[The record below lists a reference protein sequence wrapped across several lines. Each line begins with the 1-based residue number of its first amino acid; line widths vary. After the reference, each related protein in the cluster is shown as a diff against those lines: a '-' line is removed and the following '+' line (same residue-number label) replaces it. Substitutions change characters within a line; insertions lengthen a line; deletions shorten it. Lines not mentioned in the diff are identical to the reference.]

1 VLSTLARAATRR
13 PWTVIGLWAAF
24 LLLGFGLGTGVFADL
39 SDDVPDVPGT
49 ESDLADDYLSG
60 VDPTGESVTAVV
72 AGEPV
77 SDAALRA
84 QVERAV
90 AEVRRIAGVADVPDP
105 YTTPG
110 LTSRD
115 GQALV
120 VPVTFEGG
128 LSDEAEEAAT
138 DSAVETIKRIDA
150 PDVHV
155 SGGELLGR
163 QLGERAQED
172 VKNAELISLPVV
184 LALLLVVFGGLRA
197 AALPLVIAV
206 SGIAGAFL
214 GLFAFSQ
221 VTDISVY
228 AIQVTTM
235 LGLGLAVDYAL
246 LTLVRFREE
255 RRRTDDVVEAVHRTV
270 DAAGRT
276 VLFSGL
282 TVAVSLTGL
291 LVFPSVFL
299 RSMGL
304 AVAAVVVVDM
314 LAAVTLLPALLT
326 KFGGRIRPSKARSED
341 EEGRVFARLARFAQR
356 RRIAVLVTVVP
367 ALLLLA
373 LPVTGMKIAIGDAQQ
388 LPSSTEARQL
398 YDTVDAHFPK
408 GTGVSPVIVVL
419 KPGTDA
425 ATADRIRALVPDSA
439 SRELPGGNTVVQ
451 LQPPGSVDGKAATDL
466 VERVREVRG
475 DEPVEVT
482 GVAARLVDFRA
493 MLADRAP
500 WAALTVLAGIFVL
513 LFAFTGSV
521 LLPLRTIATT
531 LLSLGA
537 ALGVVVWVFQ
547 DGHGAGLLGGEGLGA
562 LSLTAPP
569 LIVSIAFGLAM
580 DYELFILARMRE
592 SLSAAPRRTPAGR
605 PPRHPVR
612 AIARR
617 RGALDGGAPAR
628 GGSSVREEPRAR
640 FGDAAGGPRTPSGS
654 GGVHGGR
661 RGAGEGLPTG
671 STTRQR
677 TGDEHEAVVTGL
689 RRSGRVVTCAAL
701 LLAVVFGAFMTG
713 GFSPILQIGLGLTLA
728 VLIDATVV
736 RMLLV
741 PATMA
746 LLGRWAWWAPQPL
759 RRVHDRFGLREA
771 AAAEPSVTTKV

>member
-1 VLSTLARAATRR
+1 MLSTLARTATRR
-13 PWTVIGLWAAF
+13 PLTVITLWVLF
-24 LLLGFGLGTGVFADL
+24 LLLGFGLGTGVFGRL
-39 SDDVPDVPGT
+39 SDNVPEVPGT
-49 ESDLADDYLSG
+49 ESEAAAEYLDR
-60 VDPTGESVTAVV
+60 VDPSGDSITAVV
-72 AGEPV
+72 EGTAVTDP
-77 SDAALRA
+77 ALRT
-84 QVERAV
+84 QVEQAV
-90 AEVRRIAGVADVPDP
+90 ADVRKIAGVAAVPDP

-110 LTSRD
+110 LTAED
-115 GQALV
+115 GRALL
-120 VPVTFEGG
+120 VPVALKGG
-128 LSDEAEEAAT
+128 LDDDAEERTVNDAA
-138 DSAVETIKRIDA
+138 DRIREIDA
-150 PDVHV
+150 PEVHV
-155 SGGELLGR
+155 SGGPLLGL
-163 QLGERAQED
+163 QIGEKAQED
-172 VKNAELISLPVV
+172 VRNAELISLPVV
-184 LALLLVVFGGLRA
+184 LALLLVVFGGLRT

-214 GLFAFSQ
+214 ALFLFSS

-246 LTLVRFREE
+246 LMLVRFREE
-255 RRRTDDVVEAVHRTV
+255 RRTTEDVVEAVHRTV
-270 DAAGRT
+270 AAAGRT

-314 LAAVTLLPALLT
+314 LAAVTLLPALLAR
-326 KFGGRIRPSKARSED
+326 FGRKIPPAKDRPEN
-341 EEGRVFARLARFAQR
+341 EEGRVFARLARFSAR
-356 RRIAVLVTVVP
+356 NRVAVLAVIVP
-367 ALLLLA
+367 ALLVLA
-373 LPVTGMKIAIGDAQQ
+373 LPVTGMRINIGDARQ

-398 YDTVDAHFPK
+398 YDTVDAHFPP
-408 GTGVSPVIVVL
+408 GTGVSTVTVVL

-425 ATADRIRALVPDSA
+425 GTADRIRALSPRAESRDLPNGTTVVELPPSGSMDGDA
-439 SRELPGGNTVVQ
+439 ATGLVKQVREL
-451 LQPPGSVDGKAATDL
+451 
-466 VERVREVRG
+466 RG
-475 DEPVEVT
+475 DAPVEVT
-482 GVAARLVDFRA
+482 GPAARLVDFRA

-521 LLPLRTIATT
+521 LIPLRTIATT

-537 ALGVVVWVFQ
+537 ALGAVVWVFQ
-547 DGHGAGLLGGEGLGA
+547 DGHLAGLLGAEGLGA

-569 LIVSIAFGLAM
+569 LIIAIAFGLAM

-592 SLSAAPRRTPAGR
+592 
-605 PPRHPVR
+605 
-612 AIARR
+612 ARR
-617 RGALDGGAPAR
+617 
-628 GGSSVREEPRAR
+628 V
-640 FGDAAGGPRTPSGS
+640 
-654 GGVHGGR
+654 
-661 RGAGEGLPTG
+661 
-671 STTRQR
+671 
-677 TGDEHEAVVTGL
+677 TGDDREAVVTGL

-746 LLGRWAWWAPQPL
+746 LLGRRAWWAPKPL
-759 RRVHDRFGLREA
+759 RRLHDRFGLREEASA
-771 AAAEPSVTTKV
+771 APKVPTSV

>member
-1 VLSTLARAATRR
+1 MLSTLARAATRR
-13 PWTVIGLWAAF
+13 PLTVIGLWAAF

-49 ESDLADDYLSG
+49 ESDLADDHLSG
-60 VDPTGESVTAVV
+60 IDPTGESVTAVV
-72 AGEPV
+72 AGEAV

-84 QVERAV
+84 QVERTV

-110 LTSRD
+110 LTARD

-120 VPVTFEGG
+120 IPVTFEGG
-128 LSDEAEEAAT
+128 LSDEAEEEAT
-138 DSAVETIKRIDA
+138 DRAVETIKRIDA

-163 QLGERAQED
+163 QLGERAQQD
-172 VKNAELISLPVV
+172 VEKAELISLPVV

-197 AALPLVIAV
+197 AALPLVVAV

-214 GLFAFSQ
+214 GLFVFSQ

-255 RRRTDDVVEAVHRTV
+255 RRYTDDVVEAVHRTV
-270 DAAGRT
+270 ASAGRT

-299 RSMGL
+299 RSIGL

-326 KFGGRIRPSKARSED
+326 RFGGRIRPSKARSEH

-356 RRIAVLVTVVP
+356 RRTAVLVTVVP
-367 ALLLLA
+367 VLLLLA
-373 LPVTGMKIAIGDAQQ
+373 LPVTGLRIAIGDARQ
-388 LPSSTEARQL
+388 LPAATEARQL

-408 GTGVSPVIVVL
+408 GTGVSPVVVVL
-419 KPGTDA
+419 GPGTTP
-425 ATADRIRALVPDSA
+425 ATADRIRALVA
-439 SRELPGGNTVVQ
+439 HAESRDLPGGTTVVE
-451 LQPPGSVDGKAATDL
+451 LMPPGSVDGGAATGL
-466 VERVREVRG
+466 VERVREIRG
-475 DEPVEVT
+475 DEPVQVT

-493 MLADRAP
+493 MLAERAP

-521 LLPLRTIATT
+521 LLPLRTVATT

-562 LSLTAPP
+562 LSLTVPP
-569 LIVSIAFGLAM
+569 LVVSIAFGLAM
-580 DYELFILARMRE
+580 DYEIFILARMRE
-592 SLSAAPRRTPAGR
+592 SLSADRRRTLAGRASRRPVHAIARHRDTLDGGPAVRADSSAGEEPREPSGQAAGVPAGR
-605 PPRHPVR
+605 RE
-612 AIARR
+612 AG
-617 RGALDGGAPAR
+617 RG
-628 GGSSVREEPRAR
+628 V
-640 FGDAAGGPRTPSGS
+640 
-654 GGVHGGR
+654 
-661 RGAGEGLPTG
+661 PTG
-671 STTRQR
+671 STVRR
-677 TGDEHEAVVTGL
+677 HTGDEREAVVTGL

-746 LLGRWAWWAPQPL
+746 LLGRRAWWAPKPL
-759 RRVHDRFGLREA
+759 RRAHERFGLREA
-771 AAAEPSVTTKV
+771 APEPRLPTSV

>member
-1 VLSTLARAATRR
+1 MLSTLARAATRR
-13 PWTVIGLWAAF
+13 PLTVILLWLLF
-24 LLLGFGLGTGVFADL
+24 LLLGFGLGTGVFGRL

-49 ESDLADDYLSG
+49 ESERADQYVSRL
-60 VDPTGESVTAVV
+60 DPTGETVTAVV

-84 QVERAV
+84 EVERAV
-90 AEVRRIAGVADVPDP
+90 AEVREIAGVADVPDP

-110 LTSRD
+110 LTARD
-115 GQALV
+115 GQALII
-120 VPVTFEGG
+120 PVTFEGG
-128 LSDEAEEAAT
+128 LDEDAEADAT
-138 DSAVETIKRIDA
+138 DAAAERIRQIEA

-206 SGIAGAFL
+206 SGVAGAFL
-214 GLFAFSQ
+214 ALFAFSE

-246 LTLVRFREE
+246 LMLVRFREE
-255 RRRTDDVVEAVHRTV
+255 RRHTEDVVEAVHRTV
-270 DAAGRT
+270 AAAGRT

-304 AVAAVVVVDM
+304 AVAAVVVIDM

-326 KFGGRIRPSKARSED
+326 KFGGRIPPARVRPDR
-341 EEGRVFARLARFAQR
+341 EEGRVFARLARFAAR
-356 RRIAVLVTVVP
+356 RRIAVVAVVVP
-367 ALLLLA
+367 VLLVMA
-373 LPVTGMKIAIGDAQQ
+373 LPVAGMTINLGDAKQ
-388 LPSSTEARQL
+388 LPASTEARQL
-398 YDTVDAHFPK
+398 YDTVDAHFPP
-408 GTGVSPVIVVL
+408 GTGVSPITVVVR
-419 KPGTDA
+419 PGTDP
-425 ATADRIRALVPDSA
+425 ATAERISALA
-439 SRELPGGNTVVQ
+439 GAESRELPGGTTVVEI
-451 LQPPGSVDGKAATDL
+451 QPPGSVDGKAATDL
-466 VERVREVRG
+466 VERIRDLRG

-482 GVAARLVDFRA
+482 GVAARLVDFRE
-493 MLADRAP
+493 MLAERAP
-500 WAALTVLAGIFVL
+500 WAAVTVLVGIFAL

-521 LLPLRTIATT
+521 LIPLRTIATT

-547 DGHGAGLLGGEGLGA
+547 DGHLAGLLGAEGLGA

-569 LIVSIAFGLAM
+569 LIVAIAFGLAM

-592 SLSAAPRRTPAGR
+592 
-605 PPRHPVR
+605 
-612 AIARR
+612 ARM
-617 RGALDGGAPAR
+617 RGED
-628 GGSSVREEPRAR
+628 
-640 FGDAAGGPRTPSGS
+640 D
-654 GGVHGGR
+654 
-661 RGAGEGLPTG
+661 
-671 STTRQR
+671 Q
-677 TGDEHEAVVTGL
+677 EAVVTGL

-701 LLAVVFGAFMTG
+701 LLAIVFGAFMTG

-746 LLGRWAWWAPQPL
+746 LLGRRAWWAPRPL
-759 RRVHDRFGLREA
+759 RRAHDRFGLTEA
-771 AAAEPSVTTKV
+771 PEPPVLTKV

>member
-1 VLSTLARAATRR
+1 MLSTLARAATRR
-13 PWTVIGLWAAF
+13 PLTVIGLWAAF

-49 ESDLADDYLSG
+49 ESDMADDYLSG

-84 QVERAV
+84 QVERTV
-90 AEVRRIAGVADVPDP
+90 AEVRKIAGVADVPDP

-110 LTSRD
+110 LTARD
-115 GQALV
+115 GRALV

-128 LSDEAEEAAT
+128 LSDEAEEEAT
-138 DSAVETIKRIDA
+138 DSAVATIKRIDA

-235 LGLGLAVDYAL
+235 LGLGLAIDYAL
-246 LTLVRFREE
+246 LMLVRFREE
-255 RRRTDDVVEAVHRTV
+255 RRHTESTEDLVEAVHRTV

-326 KFGGRIRPSKARSED
+326 KFGGRIRPSKVRSQD
-341 EEGRVFARLARFAQR
+341 EEGRVFARLAGFAQR
-356 RRIAVLVTVVP
+356 RRISVLVTVVP

-373 LPVTGMKIAIGDAQQ
+373 LPVTGMRIAIGDARQ

-419 KPGTDA
+419 KPGTDS
-425 ATADRIRALVPDSA
+425 ATADRIRALVPNSE
-439 SRELPGGNTVVQ
+439 SRALPGGNTVVE
-451 LQPPGSVDGKAATDL
+451 LQPPGSVDGKAATGL
-466 VERVREVRG
+466 VERVRDVRG
-475 DEPVEVT
+475 DEPAEVT

-521 LLPLRTIATT
+521 LIPLRTIATT

-592 SLSAAPRRTPAGR
+592 A
-605 PPRHPVR
+605 
-612 AIARR
+612 
-617 RGALDGGAPAR
+617 
-628 GGSSVREEPRAR
+628 
-640 FGDAAGGPRTPSGS
+640 
-654 GGVHGGR
+654 
-661 RGAGEGLPTG
+661 
-671 STTRQR
+671 RQR
-677 TGDEHEAVVTGL
+677 TGDGHEAVVTRAAPLRAGRHL
-689 RRSGRVVTCAAL
+689 RRPAARGRVRRLHDRRVLPHPPDRPRSDPGGADRRDGRTDAAGPGDH
-701 LLAVVFGAFMTG
+701 GAARPARLVGARAAAQGARPVRAAG
-713 GFSPILQIGLGLTLA
+713 GGRGRALGDDEGLTAAAYGARALQASPGRLA
-728 VLIDATVV
+728 RVPGAATVSWAGS
-736 RMLLV
+736 RAMATWARGTPQS
-741 PATMA
+741 PAMRVTA
-746 LLGRWAWWAPQPL
+746 STTVEAP
-759 RRVHDRFGLREA
+759 
-771 AAAEPSVTTKV
+771 T

>member
-1 VLSTLARAATRR
+1 MLSTFARAATRR
-13 PWTVIGLWAAF
+13 PLTVMLLWLLF
-24 LLLGFGLGTGVFADL
+24 LLLGFGLGTGVFGRL
-39 SDDVPDVPGT
+39 SDEVPNVPGT
-49 ESDLADDYLSG
+49 ESELAEEYLSS

-72 AGEPV
+72 AGESV

-90 AEVRRIAGVADVPDP
+90 ADVREIAGVAAVPDP

-110 LTSRD
+110 LTAED
-115 GQALV
+115 GRALII
-120 VPVTFEGG
+120 PVTFEGG
-128 LSDEAEEAAT
+128 LDGEAEEDAVNAAA
-138 DSAVETIKRIDA
+138 DRIREIDA

-155 SGGELLGR
+155 SGGELLGM
-163 QLGERAQED
+163 QIGERAQAD

-184 LALLLVVFGGLRA
+184 LALLLVVLGGLRA

-214 GLFAFSQ
+214 ALFAFSE

-246 LTLVRFREE
+246 LMLVRFREE
-255 RRRTDDVVEAVHRTV
+255 RRHTEDVVEAVHRTV
-270 DAAGRT
+270 AAAGRT

-314 LAAVTLLPALLT
+314 LAALTLLPALLAR
-326 KFGGRIRPSKARSED
+326 FGGRIPAAKVRPDR
-341 EEGRVFARLARFAQR
+341 EEGRLFARLGRFAAR
-356 RRIAVLVTVVP
+356 RRIAVVATVVP
-367 ALLLLA
+367 ALLVLA
-373 LPVTGMKIAIGDAQQ
+373 LPVAQLTIGIGDAKQ
-388 LPSSTEARQL
+388 LPTNTEARQL
-398 YDTVDAHFPK
+398 YDTVDAHFPA
-408 GTGVSPVIVVL
+408 GTGVEPITVVVR
-419 KPGTDA
+419 PGTDP
-425 ATADRIRALVPDSA
+425 ATAERIGSLSGAE
-439 SRELPGGNTVVQ
+439 SRELPGGTTVVEI
-451 LQPPGSVDGKAATDL
+451 QPPGSADGEAATDL
-466 VERVREVRG
+466 VEHIRDLRG

-482 GVAARLVDFRA
+482 GVAARLVDFRE
-493 MLADRAP
+493 MLAERAP
-500 WAALTVLAGIFVL
+500 WAAVTVLAGIFAL

-521 LLPLRTIATT
+521 LIPLRTIATT

-537 ALGVVVWVFQ
+537 ALGAVVWVFQ
-547 DGHGAGLLGGEGLGA
+547 DGHLAGLLGAEGLGA

-569 LIVSIAFGLAM
+569 LIVAIAFGLAM

-592 SLSAAPRRTPAGR
+592 
-605 PPRHPVR
+605 
-612 AIARR
+612 ARE
-617 RGALDGGAPAR
+617 RGEDDR
-628 GGSSVREEPRAR
+628 
-640 FGDAAGGPRTPSGS
+640 
-654 GGVHGGR
+654 
-661 RGAGEGLPTG
+661 
-671 STTRQR
+671 
-677 TGDEHEAVVTGL
+677 EAVVTGL

-746 LLGRWAWWAPQPL
+746 LLGRHAWWAPRPL
-759 RRVHDRFGLREA
+759 RRLHDRIGITEA
-771 AAAEPSVTTKV
+771 PELPEHERAVSTGARP

>member
-1 VLSTLARAATRR
+1 MLSTLARAATRR
-13 PWTVIGLWAAF
+13 PLTVICLWLLF
-24 LLLGFGLGTGVFADL
+24 LLLGFGLGTGVFGQL

-49 ESDLADDYLSG
+49 ESELAEQYLSR

-72 AGEPV
+72 AGEAV

-84 QVERAV
+84 EVERAV
-90 AEVRRIAGVADVPDP
+90 ADVREIAGVAAVPDP

-110 LTSRD
+110 LTARD
-115 GQALV
+115 GQALII
-120 VPVTFEGG
+120 PVTFEGG
-128 LSDEAEEAAT
+128 LDDDAEERAT
-138 DSAVETIKRIDA
+138 DAAADRIRQIEA

-197 AALPLVIAV
+197 AGLPLVIAV

-214 GLFAFSQ
+214 ALFGFSQ
-221 VTDISVY
+221 FTDISVH

-246 LTLVRFREE
+246 LMLVRFREE
-255 RRRTDDVVEAVHRTV
+255 RRSTEDVVEAVHRTV
-270 DAAGRT
+270 AAAGRT

-314 LAAVTLLPALLT
+314 LAALTLLPALLT
-326 KFGGRIRPSKARSED
+326 KLGGKIPPSKAGAGG
-341 EEGRVFARLARFAQR
+341 EEGRLFARLARFAAR
-356 RRIAVLVTVVP
+356 RRIAVLATVVP
-367 ALLLLA
+367 ALLVLA
-373 LPVTGMKIAIGDAQQ
+373 LPVAGLTINIGDAKQ
-388 LPSSTEARQL
+388 LPTSTEARQL
-398 YDTVDAHFPK
+398 YDTLDAHFPP
-408 GTGVSPVIVVL
+408 GTGVSPITVVM
-419 KPGTDA
+419 KPGTDP
-425 ATADRIRALVPDSA
+425 ATADRLRGLAGA
-439 SRELPGGNTVVQ
+439 EARELPGGATVVE
-451 LQPPGSVDGKAATDL
+451 LRPPGSVDGTAATDL

-482 GVAARLVDFRA
+482 GVAARLVDFRE
-493 MLADRAP
+493 MLAERAP
-500 WAALTVLAGIFVL
+500 WAAVTVLAGIFVL

-521 LLPLRTIATT
+521 LIPLRTIATT

-547 DGHGAGLLGGEGLGA
+547 DGHLAGLLGAEGLGA

-569 LIVSIAFGLAM
+569 LIVAIAFGLAM

-592 SLSAAPRRTPAGR
+592 
-605 PPRHPVR
+605 
-612 AIARR
+612 
-617 RGALDGGAPAR
+617 AR
-628 GGSSVREEPRAR
+628 GQG
-640 FGDAAGGPRTPSGS
+640 GDD
-654 GGVHGGR
+654 
-661 RGAGEGLPTG
+661 
-671 STTRQR
+671 Q
-677 TGDEHEAVVTGL
+677 EAVVTGL

-746 LLGRWAWWAPQPL
+746 LLGKRAWWAPRPL
-759 RRVHDRFGLREA
+759 RRVHDRFGLSEEP
-771 AAAEPSVTTKV
+771 AAAEAPVPAKV

>member
-1 VLSTLARAATRR
+1 MLSTLARAATRR
-13 PWTVIGLWAAF
+13 PLTVIGLWAAF

-84 QVERAV
+84 QVERTV
-90 AEVRRIAGVADVPDP
+90 AEVRKIAGVAEVPDP

-110 LTSRD
+110 LTARD
-115 GQALV
+115 GRALV

-214 GLFAFSQ
+214 GLFVFSQ

-326 KFGGRIRPSKARSED
+326 KFGGRIRPSKVRSED
-341 EEGRVFARLARFAQR
+341 EEGRLFARLARFAQR
-356 RRIAVLVTVVP
+356 RRIAVLITVVP

-425 ATADRIRALVPDSA
+425 ATADRIRALVPKSA
-439 SRELPGGNTVVQ
+439 FRELPGGNTVVE
-451 LQPPGSVDGKAATDL
+451 LQPPGGVDGEAATDL
-466 VERVREVRG
+466 VERVRDVRG

-521 LLPLRTIATT
+521 LIPLRTIATT

-592 SLSAAPRRTPAGR
+592 S
-605 PPRHPVR
+605 
-612 AIARR
+612 
-617 RGALDGGAPAR
+617 
-628 GGSSVREEPRAR
+628 
-640 FGDAAGGPRTPSGS
+640 
-654 GGVHGGR
+654 
-661 RGAGEGLPTG
+661 
-671 STTRQR
+671 RQR

-746 LLGRWAWWAPQPL
+746 LLGRRAWWAPQPL

-771 AAAEPSVTTKV
+771 ATAEPSVPTKV

>member
-1 VLSTLARAATRR
+1 MLSTLARAATRR
-13 PWTVIGLWAAF
+13 PLTVIGLWAAF

-84 QVERAV
+84 QIERTV

-110 LTSRD
+110 LTARD

-246 LTLVRFREE
+246 LMLVRFREE

-326 KFGGRIRPSKARSED
+326 KFGGRIRPSKARSLD

-373 LPVTGMKIAIGDAQQ
+373 LPATGMRIAIGDARQ

-408 GTGVSPVIVVL
+408 GTGVSPVLVVL
-419 KPGTDA
+419 KPGTDS
-425 ATADRIRALVPDSA
+425 ATADRVRALVPDSE
-439 SRELPGGNTVVQ
+439 SRELPGGNTVVE
-451 LQPPGSVDGKAATDL
+451 LQPPGSVDGKAATGL
-466 VERVREVRG
+466 VERVRDVRG

-493 MLADRAP
+493 MLAGRAP

-521 LLPLRTIATT
+521 LIPLRTIATT

-592 SLSAAPRRTPAGR
+592 S
-605 PPRHPVR
+605 
-612 AIARR
+612 
-617 RGALDGGAPAR
+617 
-628 GGSSVREEPRAR
+628 
-640 FGDAAGGPRTPSGS
+640 
-654 GGVHGGR
+654 
-661 RGAGEGLPTG
+661 
-671 STTRQR
+671 RQR
-677 TGDEHEAVVTGL
+677 TGDDHEAVVTGL

-746 LLGRWAWWAPQPL
+746 LLGRHAWWAPGPL

-771 AAAEPSVTTKV
+771 AAAEPSVTTKA

>member
-1 VLSTLARAATRR
+1 
-13 PWTVIGLWAAF
+13 
-24 LLLGFGLGTGVFADL
+24 
-39 SDDVPDVPGT
+39 
-49 ESDLADDYLSG
+49 
-60 VDPTGESVTAVV
+60 
-72 AGEPV
+72 
-77 SDAALRA
+77 
-84 QVERAV
+84 
-90 AEVRRIAGVADVPDP
+90 VRRAPGVAAVPDP
-105 YTTPG
+105 YTTRG
-110 LTSRD
+110 LTARD
-115 GQALV
+115 GRALI
-120 VPVTFEGG
+120 VPVTLEGG
-128 LSDEAEEAAT
+128 LGDDAEEKAVDAA
-138 DSAVETIKRIDA
+138 AARIKRIEA

-155 SGGELLGR
+155 SGGPLLGK

-172 VKNAELISLPVV
+172 VRDAELISLPVV

-197 AALPLVIAV
+197 AGLPLVIAV
-206 SGIAGAFL
+206 SGIAGAVL
-214 GLFAFSQ
+214 ALFGFSQ

-246 LTLVRFREE
+246 LMLVRFREE
-255 RRRTDDVVEAVHRTV
+255 RRHTEDVVEAVHRTV
-270 DAAGRT
+270 AAAGRT

-326 KFGGRIRPSKARSED
+326 RFGARIAPAKTRP
-341 EEGRVFARLARFAQR
+341 EGFFGRLARFAAR
-356 RRIAVLVTVVP
+356 RRIAVLATVVP
-367 ALLLLA
+367 ALLVLA
-373 LPVTGMKIAIGDAQQ
+373 LPVTGMRIEIGDATQ

-398 YDTVDAHFPK
+398 YDTVGAHFPP
-408 GTGVSPVIVVL
+408 GTGVSPVTVVL

-425 ATADRIRALVPDSA
+425 ATADRIRALSPTAEVRA
-439 SRELPGGNTVVQ
+439 LPGGARVVQ
-451 LQPPGSVDGKAATDL
+451 LQPSGRVDGAAATGL
-466 VERVREVRG
+466 VRQVRELRG
-475 DEPVEVT
+475 SEPVQVT
-482 GVAARLVDFRA
+482 GSAARLVDFRA

-500 WAALTVLAGIFVL
+500 WAALTVLVGIFAL

-521 LLPLRTIATT
+521 LIPLRTILTT

-547 DGHGAGLLGGEGLGA
+547 GGHLAGALGAEGLGA

-569 LIVSIAFGLAM
+569 LIVAIAFGLAM

-592 SLSAAPRRTPAGR
+592 
-605 PPRHPVR
+605 
-612 AIARR
+612 ARR
-617 RGALDGGAPAR
+617 L
-628 GGSSVREEPRAR
+628 
-640 FGDAAGGPRTPSGS
+640 
-654 GGVHGGR
+654 
-661 RGAGEGLPTG
+661 
-671 STTRQR
+671 
-677 TGDEHEAVVTGL
+677 TGDDQEAVVTGL

-746 LLGRWAWWAPQPL
+746 LLGRRAWWAPRPL
-759 RRVHDRFGLREA
+759 RRVHERFGVSEEA
-771 AAAEPSVTTKV
+771 RRPVEPAHL

>member
-1 VLSTLARAATRR
+1 MLSSLARAATRR
-13 PWTVIGLWAAF
+13 PLTVICLWVVF
-24 LLLGFGLGTGVFADL
+24 LLLGFGLGTGVFGKL

-49 ESDLADDYLSG
+49 ESDMADDYISG
-60 VDPTGESVTAVV
+60 ISPTGEEITAVV
-72 AGEPV
+72 EGEAV

-84 QVERAV
+84 QVDRAV
-90 AEVRRIAGVADVPDP
+90 AEVREIAGVAAVPDP

-110 LTSRD
+110 LTARD
-115 GQALV
+115 GQALII
-120 VPVTFEGG
+120 PVTFEGG
-128 LSDEAEEAAT
+128 LSDDAEEDAT
-138 DSAVETIKRIDA
+138 DAAVARIKQIEA
-150 PDVHV
+150 PEVHV

-172 VKNAELISLPVV
+172 VKNAELISLPIV

-197 AALPLVIAV
+197 AAVPLVIAV

-214 GLFAFSQ
+214 ALFAFSQ

-246 LTLVRFREE
+246 LMLVRFREE
-255 RRRTDDVVEAVHRTV
+255 RRHTEDVVEAVHRTV
-270 DAAGRT
+270 AAAGRT
-276 VLFSGL
+276 VMFSGL

-304 AVAAVVVVDM
+304 AVAAVVVIDM

-326 KFGGRIRPSKARSED
+326 KFGGKIKPSRVKSGD
-341 EEGRVFARLARFAQR
+341 EEGRLFARIARFSAR

-367 ALLLLA
+367 ALLVLA
-373 LPVTGMKIAIGDAQQ
+373 LPVTGMRIAIGDAQQ

-398 YDTVDAHFPK
+398 YDTVDAHFPA
-408 GTGVSPVIVVL
+408 GTGVSPVTVLL
-419 KPGTDA
+419 KPGTDE
-425 ATADRIRALVPDSA
+425 ATADRIRGLSPNTE
-439 SRELPGGNTVVQ
+439 SRDLAGGNTVLE
-451 LQPPGSVDGKAATDL
+451 LQPPGSVDGEAAADL
-466 VERVREVRG
+466 VERIRDVRG

-493 MLADRAP
+493 MLGERAP

-521 LLPLRTIATT
+521 LIPLRTIATT

-547 DGHGAGLLGGEGLGA
+547 DGHLAGLLGAEGLGA

-569 LIVSIAFGLAM
+569 LIIAIAFGLAM

-592 SLSAAPRRTPAGR
+592 
-605 PPRHPVR
+605 
-612 AIARR
+612 ARQ
-617 RGALDGGAPAR
+617 L
-628 GGSSVREEPRAR
+628 
-640 FGDAAGGPRTPSGS
+640 
-654 GGVHGGR
+654 
-661 RGAGEGLPTG
+661 
-671 STTRQR
+671 
-677 TGDEHEAVVTGL
+677 TGDDQEAVVTGL

-746 LLGRWAWWAPQPL
+746 LLGRRAWWAPKPL
-759 RRVHDRFGLREA
+759 SRLHERFGLREA
-771 AAAEPSVTTKV
+771 AAPEQSVTTNV

>member
-1 VLSTLARAATRR
+1 MLSTLARTATRR
-13 PWTVIGLWAAF
+13 PLTVIALWVLF
-24 LLLGFGLGTGVFADL
+24 LLLGFGLGTGVFGRL
-39 SDDVPDVPGT
+39 SDNVPEVPGT
-49 ESDLADDYLSG
+49 ESEAAAEYLDR
-60 VDPTGESVTAVV
+60 VDPSGDSITAVV
-72 AGEPV
+72 EGTAVTDP
-77 SDAALRA
+77 ALRT
-84 QVERAV
+84 QVEKAV
-90 AEVRRIAGVADVPDP
+90 ADVRKIAGVAAVPDP
-105 YTTPG
+105 YATPG
-110 LTSRD
+110 LTAED
-115 GQALV
+115 GRALL
-120 VPVTFEGG
+120 VPVALKGG
-128 LSDEAEEAAT
+128 LDDDAEER
-138 DSAVETIKRIDA
+138 AVNDVADRIKQIDA
-150 PDVHV
+150 PEVHV
-155 SGGELLGR
+155 SGGPLLGL
-163 QLGERAQED
+163 QIGEKAQED
-172 VKNAELISLPVV
+172 VRNAELISLPVV
-184 LALLLVVFGGLRA
+184 LALLLVVFGGLRS

-214 GLFAFSQ
+214 ALFLFSS

-246 LTLVRFREE
+246 LMLVRFREE
-255 RRRTDDVVEAVHRTV
+255 RRTTEDVVEAVHRTV
-270 DAAGRT
+270 AAAGRT

-326 KFGGRIRPSKARSED
+326 RFGRKIPPAKDRPES
-341 EEGRVFARLARFAQR
+341 EEGRVFARLARFSAR
-356 RRIAVLVTVVP
+356 NRIAVLAVIVP
-367 ALLLLA
+367 ALLVLA
-373 LPVTGMKIAIGDAQQ
+373 LPVTGMRINLGDAQQ

-398 YDTVDAHFPK
+398 YDTVDAHFPP
-408 GTGVSPVIVVL
+408 GTGVSPITVVL

-425 ATADRIRALVPDSA
+425 GTADRIRALSPRA
-439 SRELPGGNTVVQ
+439 ESRDLPGGTTVVE
-451 LQPPGSVDGKAATDL
+451 LPPTGSVDGDAATGL
-466 VERVREVRG
+466 VKQVRELRG
-475 DEPVEVT
+475 DAPVEVT
-482 GVAARLVDFRA
+482 GPAARLVDFRA

-521 LLPLRTIATT
+521 LIPLRTIATT

-537 ALGVVVWVFQ
+537 ALGAVVWVFQ
-547 DGHGAGLLGGEGLGA
+547 DGHLAGLLGAEGLGS

-569 LIVSIAFGLAM
+569 LIIAIAFGLAM

-592 SLSAAPRRTPAGR
+592 
-605 PPRHPVR
+605 
-612 AIARR
+612 ARR
-617 RGALDGGAPAR
+617 V
-628 GGSSVREEPRAR
+628 S
-640 FGDAAGGPRTPSGS
+640 GDD
-654 GGVHGGR
+654 
-661 RGAGEGLPTG
+661 
-671 STTRQR
+671 Q
-677 TGDEHEAVVTGL
+677 EAVVTGL

-746 LLGRWAWWAPQPL
+746 LLGRRAWWAPKPL
-759 RRVHDRFGLREA
+759 RRVHDRFGLRE
-771 AAAEPSVTTKV
+771 EGTTAPRVPTNV